1 MRMSDFVENLLLTT
15 STAIGDTGLRIV
27 AALVILLVGW
37 IVAVWSSRVVRGAA
51 ERSDKLDATL
61 TPLFA
66 KVMRI
71 AVLAVTLVMVL
82 DKLGVDTTSIIAFM
96 GAFGIAVGLAL
107 KDTIADLA
115 SGIVLLVLRP
125 IRVAEAVDIGGE
137 MGMVKAVDLFETKL
151 ETFDG
156 VPLVMPNSRVRSSV
170 IKNFSRAK
178 RRRIDLGI
186 GVAYEADVVRAI
198 EVVSAVLRSD
208 DRVLP
213 DPDILVNVE
222 ALADSSVDL
231 LVRFW
236 TEPADFLA
244 AKLDLT
250 KAIKL
255 ALDEANISIPYPK
268 RDVFVRQ
275 V

>member
-1 MRMSDFVENLLLTT
+1 
-15 STAIGDTGLRIV
+15 
-27 AALVILLVGW
+27 
-37 IVAVWSSRVVRGAA
+37 
-51 ERSDKLDATL
+51 
-61 TPLFA
+61 
-66 KVMRI
+66 
-71 AVLAVTLVMVL
+71 
-82 DKLGVDTTSIIAFM
+82 
-96 GAFGIAVGLAL
+96 
-107 KDTIADLA
+107 
-115 SGIVLLVLRP
+115 
-125 IRVAEAVDIGGE
+125 
-137 MGMVKAVDLFETKL
+137 MGMVKGVDLFETKL

-170 IKNFSRAK
+170 IKNFTRAK
-178 RRRIDLGI
+178 RRRVDLGI

-198 EVVSAVLRSD
+198 EVVSAVLRAD
-208 DRVLP
+208 DRVLA

-236 TEPADFLA
+236 THPGDFLF

-275 V
+275 M